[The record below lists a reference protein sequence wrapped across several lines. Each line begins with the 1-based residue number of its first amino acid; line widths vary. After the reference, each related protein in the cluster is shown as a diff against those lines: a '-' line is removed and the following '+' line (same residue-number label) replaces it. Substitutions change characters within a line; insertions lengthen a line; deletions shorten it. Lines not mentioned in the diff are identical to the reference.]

1 MKTTWI
7 LSAHR
12 GGATLFAHHGRGPLT
27 LVRELDH
34 PEGRRRDRELGDDAP
49 GRSYESGSSQRST
62 LGTDRSPTRD
72 LAAGFARSLAEML
85 AREHAEGAFGQLV
98 LMAEPRFLGL
108 LREALDARTAG
119 SVLGS
124 IAKELP
130 HPTAESIR
138 PHLRGLPLP

>member
-7 LSAHR
+7 LCAHR
-12 GGATLFAHHGRGPLT
+12 GGATLFAHRGPGPLT

-34 PEGRRRDRELGDDAP
+34 PEGRLRDRELGDDAP
-49 GRSYESGSSQRST
+49 GRSYESGSSQRSA
-62 LGTDRSPTRD
+62 LGTDRSAARD
-72 LAAGFARSLAEML
+72 IAADFARMLAAML
-85 AREHAEGAFGQLV
+85 ARALAEGDCGQLV

-108 LREALDARTAG
+108 LREALDARTAA

-124 IAKELP
+124 VAKELP